1 MVDVLRS
8 ELGLGDEVTQ
18 RLAARLDAETAVGVA
33 DRELLAVDRCD
44 RDSKLIRVDLGEL
57 RDVVCSPKQQTIA
70 SSGENAKNKNQ
81 KTRAYIPR
89 NMEPNQVVCHGW
101 QNQGKAC
108 RGMTG
113 PALAP
118 VVLGS
123 TKS

>member
-18 RLAARLDAETAVGVA
+18 RLAARLNAETAVGVA

-57 RDVVCSPKQQTIA
+57 RDVVCSPKQQTIE
-70 SSGENAKNKNQ
+70 SSGENDA
-81 KTRAYIPR
+81 RAYIPR

-118 VVLGS
+118 PVLGS